1 MRAAKVEERKKT
13 KAKSVGQ
20 EGLLGERQSALPEWN
35 TMELEMSGTRCLNTL
50 ISINFTK
57 KLLSK
62 KVNKKDIISLAKLKT
77 KIRRKFANHESKL
90 GFYNRTNLPLS
101 HYFYFLYTAYVPCI
115 ISFSIIPNLLKEYVL
130 CRMPIFIISILF
142 MIFLHEVCT
151 TIYYPDDKNC
161 PSAKYNLNA
170 TSIPLHLL

>member
-1 MRAAKVEERKKT
+1 MKNIWQLSFLQKFFFSRSCCCCCFDGNGDDDDDDGGDDMRAAKVEERKKT

-35 TMELEMSGTRCLNTL
+35 TMELEMSGTRCLITL

-57 KLLSK
+57 KLLS
-62 KVNKKDIISLAKLKT
+62 KKDIISLAKLKT

-101 HYFYFLYTAYVPCI
+101 HYFYFLYT
-115 ISFSIIPNLLKEYVL
+115 ISPYFLTTLKH
-130 CRMPIFIISILF
+130 LF
-142 MIFLHEVCT
+142 LSVKDRVT
-151 TIYYPDDKNC
+151 
-161 PSAKYNLNA
+161 A
-170 TSIPLHLL
+170 

>member
-35 TMELEMSGTRCLNTL
+35 TMELEMSGTRCLITL

-57 KLLSK
+57 KLLS
-62 KVNKKDIISLAKLKT
+62 KKDIISLAKLKT

-90 GFYNRTNLPLS
+90 GLYNLTNLPLS
-101 HYFYFLYTAYVPCI
+101 HYFYYLYTLSPY
-115 ISFSIIPNLLKEYVL
+115 FLTTLKH
-130 CRMPIFIISILF
+130 LF
-142 MIFLHEVCT
+142 LSVKDRVT
-151 TIYYPDDKNC
+151 
-161 PSAKYNLNA
+161 A
-170 TSIPLHLL
+170 